1 MNTRVVPYLL
11 VLASLLLAACGGG
24 QAAEPVAVA
33 PTNAPATD
41 TPEPTTETPVPP
53 TATPVPPT
61 ETPLP
66 PTPEPTATKLIKI
79 YPPRQGYVMLV
90 DDSESDLMVMFGGQ
104 TGRCCSESTISK
116 RTWVFDAT
124 ENLWALLPAASV
136 PSARAAPAMA
146 YDIESDRVIM
156 LGGGDSN
163 GQILNDTWAY
173 DTNTDTWTEMSSEG
187 PAMSLGSR
195 LAYDADSDRIIL
207 FGGSDW
213 NSLMNDTWAYDFNTD
228 TWTDMKPDISPPAR
242 NYHGMTYDAESDRV
256 LIWGS
261 MGTDL
266 EPFDA
271 SVWAYDY
278 NTNTWEQ
285 MPPVDP
291 YPELRIYPALAYDA
305 ESDRTIL
312 YGGFP
317 EGDQT
322 WAYDYN
328 TNTWTRMNPATTPQK
343 VSRHALAYSAAA
355 DRVILSGG
363 QVVAAQFNYTRDTWS
378 YDYNSDTWTFVGP

>member
-1 MNTRVVPYLL
+1 
-11 VLASLLLAACGGG
+11 
-24 QAAEPVAVA
+24 
-33 PTNAPATD
+33 
-41 TPEPTTETPVPP
+41 
-53 TATPVPPT
+53 
-61 ETPLP
+61 
-66 PTPEPTATKLIKI
+66 
-79 YPPRQGYVMLV
+79 
-90 DDSESDLMVMFGGQ
+90 
-104 TGRCCSESTISK
+104 
-116 RTWVFDAT
+116 
-124 ENLWALLPAASV
+124 
-136 PSARAAPAMA
+136 
-146 YDIESDRVIM
+146 
-156 LGGGDSN
+156 
-163 GQILNDTWAY
+163 
-173 DTNTDTWTEMSSEG
+173 
-187 PAMSLGSR
+187 MSLGSR

-242 NYHGMTYDAESDRV
+242 NYHGMTYDVESDRV

-291 YPELRIYPALAYDA
+291 YPELRVYPALAYDA

>member
-1 MNTRVVPYLL
+1 
-11 VLASLLLAACGGG
+11 
-24 QAAEPVAVA
+24 
-33 PTNAPATD
+33 
-41 TPEPTTETPVPP
+41 
-53 TATPVPPT
+53 
-61 ETPLP
+61 
-66 PTPEPTATKLIKI
+66 
-79 YPPRQGYVMLV
+79 
-90 DDSESDLMVMFGGQ
+90 MFGGQ
-104 TGRCCSESTISK
+104 TGLCCSESTTSK

-136 PSARAAPAMA
+136 PPARAAPAMA

-163 GQILNDTWAY
+163 GQLLNDTWAY

-291 YPELRIYPALAYDA
+291 YPALRIYPALAYDA

-328 TNTWTRMNPATTPQK
+328 TNTWTRMNPAATPQK

-363 QVVAAQFNYTRDTWS
+363 QVGAAQFNYTRDTWS
-378 YDYNSDTWTFVGP
+378 YDYNSDAWTFVGP